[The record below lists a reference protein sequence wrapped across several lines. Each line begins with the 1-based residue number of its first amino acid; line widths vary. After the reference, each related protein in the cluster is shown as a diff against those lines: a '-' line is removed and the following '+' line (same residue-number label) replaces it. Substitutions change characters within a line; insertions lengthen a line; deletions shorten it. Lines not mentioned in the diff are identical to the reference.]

1 MKTTMLALVSRLA
14 REHTT
19 VEAIERAARAELV
32 SGAAQ
37 LIGIFRDAPRSE
49 FRELYACP
57 PSPRAKGATT

>member
-19 VEAIERAARAELV
+19 AEAIERAARAQLV

-37 LIGIFRDAPRSE
+37 LIGIFRDTPRSE
-49 FRELYACP
+49 FRELHACR
-57 PSPRAKGATT
+57 PSLQSKGAAT